1 MSGDGQSRSVWVG
14 SRGSNG
20 AETMATARQEVELLE
35 GRVKDESLKCSL
47 ISPRMKAKVGA
58 ERTMS

>member
-14 SRGSNG
+14 SPGSSG
-20 AETMATARQEVELLE
+20 AETMVTERQEVELLE
-35 GRVKDESLKCSL
+35 GRVKNESLECSL
-47 ISPRMKAKVGA
+47 TSPRMKAKVGA